1 MVDNDT
7 THGSDDAVS
16 EESEAERSEASDVAI
31 GERERPASGEADQ
44 REASEGASGK
54 SGAAARTAEE
64 MGLDELRTEI
74 RTIDREIVE
83 LIAQRTYVA
92 ESIAEVK
99 RQQGM
104 PTTDESQEE
113 AVMERAGEN
122 AEQFDVDANLVKAIF
137 RLLIELNKVEQRES
151 R

>member
-1 MVDNDT
+1 MADDDT
-7 THGSDDAVS
+7 PDGSEDAMSDDHDERADDDAGTDP
-16 EESEAERSEASDVAI
+16 AEMS
-31 GERERPASGEADQ
+31 
-44 REASEGASGK
+44 
-54 SGAAARTAEE
+54 
-64 MGLDELRTEI
+64 LDELRTEI
-74 RTIDREIVE
+74 RAIDREIVE

-92 ESIAEVK
+92 ESIAAVK
-99 RQQGM
+99 RQRGM
-104 PTTDESQEE
+104 PTTDESQEA